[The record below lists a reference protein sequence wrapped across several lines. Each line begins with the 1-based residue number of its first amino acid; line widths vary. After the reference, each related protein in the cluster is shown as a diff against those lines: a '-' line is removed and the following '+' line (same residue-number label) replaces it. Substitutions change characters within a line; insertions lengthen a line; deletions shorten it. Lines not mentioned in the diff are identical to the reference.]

1 MLNKVHRLT
10 VFWAAFIL
18 APLLYSQSENQSG
31 VLLCGHNFADKDALR
46 KSTDV
51 VVASFV
57 TLVDAPIIAWAGE
70 TSHNDKVHII
80 KTLQGALSGDM
91 NLNYDIADI
100 DMPERNI
107 RSESTPKLGVNYILF
122 VQNTKSVPQM
132 KDLPANYQIVKMFEI
147 NDANLARVN
156 QLLSGTQS
164 VK

>member
-1 MLNKVHRLT
+1 MRAKLFRLVLYCL
-10 VFWAAFIL
+10 VFSIAQL
-18 APLLYSQSENQSG
+18 AYSQSENQTG
-31 VLLCGHNFADKDALR
+31 ILLCGHNFADKDAFR

-57 TLVDAPIIAWAGE
+57 SLSAPTIAWAGE
-70 TSHNDKVHII
+70 TSHSARIHII
-80 KTLQGALSGDM
+80 KTLNGGLSGDM
-91 NLNYDIADI
+91 KLNLDIADI

-107 RSESTPKLGVNYILF
+107 RAESEPTLGVNYILF
-122 VQNTKSVPQM
+122 IQNTKSVPQM
-132 KDLPANYQIVKMFEI
+132 KDLPANYQVVKMLEA